1 MKASCCRNERQDR
14 SDRRKAGRK
23 GNEKKTL
30 ESSDHF
36 LSEEQVVWIPVIPR
50 SSVDLSQD
58 PSTFSSTKEK
68 GTEKPGS
75 SQRDEVSHYKLVTG

>member
-1 MKASCCRNERQDR
+1 MRGKIGLTGGKRVEREMK
-14 SDRRKAGRK
+14 
-23 GNEKKTL
+23 KKTL

-36 LSEEQVVWIPVIPR
+36 LSEEPAIWIPVIPR

-58 PSTFSSTKEK
+58 PSTFSSTEEK

-75 SQRDEVSHYKLVTG
+75 SQRDQVSHYKLITG